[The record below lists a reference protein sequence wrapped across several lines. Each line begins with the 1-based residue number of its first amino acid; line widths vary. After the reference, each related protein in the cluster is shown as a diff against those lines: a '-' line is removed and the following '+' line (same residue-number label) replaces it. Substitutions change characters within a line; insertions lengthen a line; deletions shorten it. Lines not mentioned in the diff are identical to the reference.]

1 MDKKKKL
8 FLDIFDP
15 PPLKMRI
22 LTKNVI
28 FDQKNAIFGHQG
40 QKTKKI
46 IMDSYVH
53 FIYEDIVWYEIL
65 ISDNFLTPQNGG
77 SVPKNA
83 IFGH

>member
-8 FLDIFDP
+8 FSDIFAP
-15 PPLKMRI
+15 PPLKTRI
-22 LTKNVI
+22 LSKNVI
-28 FDQKNAIFGHQG
+28 FDQKTAIFGHQG

-65 ISDNFLTPQNGG
+65 SFDTFSFDPMTPRTYFGG
-77 SVPKNA
+77 M
-83 IFGH
+83 G